1 MRYSSTAVRFPTAT
15 DVSQSKRASYTNF
28 SSRTCGHVHT
38 RTRGHYKNDTLTIQT
53 MAKFTMVFTTRHR
66 DEDEVEKDCM
76 LICECIVEY
85 TTRYEYIYNGKELI
99 VFHVYGADKKA
110 RNGILALL
118 LGHMHSV
125 TNYKSLDLQSYT
137 KE

>member
-1 MRYSSTAVRFPTAT
+1 MK
-15 DVSQSKRASYTNF
+15 Q
-28 SSRTCGHVHT
+28 
-38 RTRGHYKNDTLTIQT
+38 
-53 MAKFTMVFTTRHR
+53 FTMVFTTRHR
-66 DEDEVEKDCM
+66 DEDAVEKDCM

-99 VFHVYGADKKA
+99 VFHVYDADKKA
-110 RNGILALL
+110 RIGILSLI

-125 TNYKSLDLQSYT
+125 TDYKSIDLQSYT